1 MSPAPM
7 SQTDATAARA
17 VGGRSAW
24 IRPEPA
30 TRPDLARAAATPLG
44 GAAPMAAVFPE
55 APVDPAPR
63 LTAVSTGVDGLLA
76 CAAHEVLVLSDQA
89 TAAGPF
95 GPVRRIDHWNL
106 RRGVRY
112 RVVAPD
118 SAPGLDPRL
127 GALVA
132 AGADTRTVPEVPAVA
147 LVVDGSVVVV
157 PAEGGAG
164 AAVVRLPGV
173 VTALTALFERV
184 WAGAAPLPG
193 PPLSGPAKPGARERE
208 LLTMLTDGCTDEVAA
223 VRLGVSVR
231 TVRRMVSD
239 LMRRLGARSRFQ
251 AGAKAAE
258 RGWLPGD

>member
-1 MSPAPM
+1 M
-7 SQTDATAARA
+7 T
-17 VGGRSAW
+17 
-24 IRPEPA
+24 
-30 TRPDLARAAATPLG
+30 
-44 GAAPMAAVFPE
+44 AVFPE

-76 CAAHEVLVLSDQA
+76 SAAHEVLVLSDQA

-132 AGADTRTVPEVPAVA
+132 AGADTRTVSEVPAVA
-147 LVVDGSVVVV
+147 LVVDGAVVVV

-184 WAGAAPLPG
+184 WAGAVPLPG
-193 PPLSGPAKPGARERE
+193 PPPGPAKPGARERE